1 MKLPKQQQKEI
12 IDGLLPLL
20 EDVLENTERV
30 RKVEGRTLIYEGVTK
45 DQDGKQIEPAT
56 EYVYREPIQV
66 PVKHKRRIRE
76 VIDKAKTLEGMNEDL
91 ARYLVKFGKSKQAI
105 TDSIPEH
112 LRTKNS

>member
-1 MKLPKQQQKEI
+1 MKLPKQQQKELI
-12 IDGLLPLL
+12 NGLLPLL

-30 RKVEGRTLIYEGVTK
+30 RTVEGRTLIYEGWK
-45 DQDGKQIEPAT
+45 EDQNGKPIHPGT
-56 EYVYREPIQV
+56 EYTIREPIQV
-66 PVKHKRRIRE
+66 PVNHARRIRE

-112 LRTKNS
+112 LRTQNQ